1 MSELVKLG
9 DYVDVL
15 TGYPFK
21 SSGYIENPNG
31 VRLLRGDNIGQGR
44 IRWDN
49 AKLWPADEFN
59 VHKQYQLQ
67 AGDVVLAMDR
77 PWIEAGLKCA
87 EIRAD
92 DVPSLLVQRVAR
104 LRALPGLDQ
113 RYLAYLIRSPRFT
126 DYVLGVQTGTAVP
139 HISAAQI
146 RDFEFCLPP
155 LRTQQAIAAVL
166 GALDDKIAVNE
177 RIAVTYESLLR
188 LRFEE
193 LRVDVVPA
201 PGEGVAVSELIEFNP
216 PISAPHTDDAVYLDM
231 SALPTSTARVRE
243 WSRREPKS
251 GTRFANNDTVMA
263 RITPC
268 LENGKTAFIDFMED
282 GETGIGSTE
291 FIVMRARAGI
301 PVHLPYFLA
310 RSPRFRNY
318 AIQNMVGS
326 SGRQRVSASQLAG
339 FTVRLPDPTSLS
351 AFGEAASAA
360 FAHMK
365 SLDAESK
372 NLAQLRDTLLPKLM
386 SGELRVRDAEN
397 AVEEAL

>member
-177 RIAVTYESLLR
+177 RIAGVAEQLAAALASHTMWDTTTPLREIVDQTRDQVIPESINAKLIAHYSLPSFDASRLPETVEPWRIKSGKFQVVGAAVLLSKLNPSIPR
-188 LRFEE
+188 VWNVDPSPSMPALASTEFLVLKPKAGITTHEVWAVCSQPEFFEE
-193 LRVDVVPA
+193 LVGKATGTSNSHQRVRPADILSTEVVDPRSMTDVVRGQIA
-201 PGEGVAVSELIEFNP
+201 SLSRKA
-216 PISAPHTDDAVYLDM
+216 M
-231 SALPTSTARVRE
+231 RVRVE
-243 WSRREPKS
+243 
-251 GTRFANNDTVMA
+251 
-263 RITPC
+263 
-268 LENGKTAFIDFMED
+268 
-282 GETGIGSTE
+282 
-291 FIVMRARAGI
+291 
-301 PVHLPYFLA
+301 
-310 RSPRFRNY
+310 
-318 AIQNMVGS
+318 
-326 SGRQRVSASQLAG
+326 SQ
-339 FTVRLPDPTSLS
+339 V
-351 AFGEAASAA
+351 
-360 FAHMK
+360 
-365 SLDAESK
+365 
-372 NLAQLRDTLLPKLM
+372 LAQLRDTLLPKLI
-386 SGELRVRDAEN
+386 SGELRVRDAEK